1 MYSFSTPWWSSWT
14 DLFCSP
20 TLCGE
25 RQRYPS
31 GRPSLPQSCWRYF
44 CHSGVCCCRHPCW
57 PWPTPTKPVL
67 RDEMS
72 WLRAPEGPI
81 LILHGWGAK
90 GSLESSPPKA
100 NCRFLA
106 CYNLI
111 SPAFVSRQSIDLL
124 WRRILRNYSLL
135 DTRYLHVRPFKMGH
149 NQA

>member
-1 MYSFSTPWWSSWT
+1 M
-14 DLFCSP
+14 DL
-20 TLCGE
+20 GE
-25 RQRYPS
+25 HLHITGGALKNWIVAQAQDS
-31 GRPSLPQSCWRYF
+31 VAVGL
-44 CHSGVCCCRHPCW
+44 
-57 PWPTPTKPVL
+57 L
-67 RDEMS
+67 

-90 GSLESSPPKA
+90 GSLESWPPKA

-106 CYNLI
+106 CYNLV